1 MAALTQRFSR
11 YALAAALSAVCA
23 GAAAE
28 ESLTVISFGGA
39 YGAAHKQHMVDPFIK
54 DTGTKVLMDSYS
66 GGIAE
71 MKAQVES
78 GRITWDVVSIE
89 AIDLERACSEGL
101 LEVIDHSKLP
111 AGIDGKPA
119 AEDFFPEALASECA
133 VATDIFSV
141 VFAYNK
147 NTIGSAVPQSV
158 ADVFDLNKIPGKR
171 AFQKRPQVALEWAL
185 MADGVAKDKVYEV
198 LATDEGQAKA
208 FAKLDTIK
216 KDIVWFDSW
225 SQAPQLLNDGGA
237 VIVQSANGRFYDAI
251 RRENK
256 PFVIVWD
263 AHLYDMDVWSV
274 MKGTPKKDL
283 AMKFVTYSTESKP
296 LAGMADVAYGPTRK
310 SSMPLLEKDVVANLP
325 TSHLDIGLNANSEF
339 WADYGETLGEKFNE
353 WLLKK

>member
-11 YALAAALSAVCA
+11 YALAAALSAVCT
-23 GAAAE
+23 GAVAE

-54 DTGTKVLMDSYS
+54 DTGTKILMDSYS

-198 LATDEGQAKA
+198 LATDEGQARA

-263 AHLYDMDVWSV
+263 GHLYDMDVWSV

-283 AMKFVTYSTESKP
+283 AMKFVSYSTESKP

-325 TSHLDIGLNANSEF
+325 TSHLDVGLNANSEF